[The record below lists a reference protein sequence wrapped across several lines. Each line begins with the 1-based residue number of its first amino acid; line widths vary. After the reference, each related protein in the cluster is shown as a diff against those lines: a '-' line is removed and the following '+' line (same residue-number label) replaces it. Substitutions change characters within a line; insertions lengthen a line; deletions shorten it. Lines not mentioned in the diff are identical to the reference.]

1 MFAFTMTQHIQSFG
15 EILYVQLRAAKK
27 RAERLEI
34 AGKMLLGQQD
44 GVFWLFHYLTDDD
57 AASQKAI
64 LRLFRTLRPGVERQV
79 REFAAG
85 ADEYYRVAVSPWPCE
100 RSSGAS
106 STRSR
111 SIRPDEVFAVALSG
125 RVRKAEVTVVR
136 PTSGVSTSAGK
147 TAAPREARSLER
159 FEAADVPDEGTRR
172 PVGLP

>member
-1 MFAFTMTQHIQSFG
+1 MIQLVTKATHHIQSFG

-85 ADEYYRVAVSPWPCE
+85 ADEYYRVAVSLALREIQRGLLDKVALHP
-100 RSSGAS
+100 
-106 STRSR
+106 T
-111 SIRPDEVFAVALSG
+111 DEVFAVHYPAAFG
-125 RVRKAEVTVVR
+125 R
-136 PTSGVSTSAGK
+136 
-147 TAAPREARSLER
+147 PR
-159 FEAADVPDEGTRR
+159 
-172 PVGLP
+172 